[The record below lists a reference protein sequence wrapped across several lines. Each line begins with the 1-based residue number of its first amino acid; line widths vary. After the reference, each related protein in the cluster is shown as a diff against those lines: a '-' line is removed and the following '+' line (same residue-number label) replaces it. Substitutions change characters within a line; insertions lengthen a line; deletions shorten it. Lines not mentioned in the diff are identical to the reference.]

1 MQDPYYEENLE
12 SKYRRYL
19 HDLWKQNWLII
30 VAWVV
35 GGLVLMGLS
44 WLFSIPFDLAWTFML
59 MSGFALVIYLGFYL
73 RRIHDVKHLLQS
85 DTFEIEKYPEDLRA
99 CVIKMQELS
108 RQIQEVKSHARHEQS
123 ELEDY
128 FSMWAHEIKL
138 PLAAMELQ
146 LALPEPD
153 LDEIAKCEAR
163 ISRFV
168 AQAMMYV
175 RLDGSDYRIQKVTL
189 ESIVRP
195 LIREQSATFIARK
208 LIPDC
213 VFDQDEVYTDRKWIA
228 YVIEQMLSNA
238 MKYSP
243 DHGTITIQTG
253 HNCLIVLDEGCG
265 IAPEDLPRIYEKG
278 FTGRN
283 GHTNVTSSSG
293 LGLYLA
299 HKICTRLGCT
309 LTIENRDFNQYPK
322 STEDPDLTETEND
335 EFVTDENPSDVS
347 SSSDLPQTGVVAR
360 IDFPSALYYRS

>member
-12 SKYRRYL
+12 SKYLHYL
-19 HDLWKQNWLII
+19 QALWKQNWLIC
-30 VAWVV
+30 VAW
-35 GGLVLMGLS
+35 LTSILLLMGLS

-85 DTFEIEKYPEDLRA
+85 DTFETEKYPEDLRA
-99 CVIKMQELS
+99 CVIKMQQLS
-108 RQIQEVKSHARHEQS
+108 RQIQEVKSQAHHEQS

-146 LALPEPD
+146 LALPQPD
-153 LDEIAKCEAR
+153 LDELSKCEER

-175 RLDGSDYRIQKVTL
+175 RLDGSDYRIQKVNL
-189 ESIVRP
+189 ETIIRP

-213 VFDQDEVYTDRKWIA
+213 HFGQNEVYTDRKWIA
-228 YVIEQMLSNA
+228 YVIEQLLSNA
-238 MKYSP
+238 IKYSYN
-243 DHGTITIQTG
+243 HGTITLQTEQ
-253 HNCLIVLDEGCG
+253 NSLLILDEGCG

-283 GHTNVTSSSG
+283 GHANITSSSG

-299 HKICTRLGCT
+299 HKICKRLGCA
-309 LTIENRDFNQYPK
+309 LTIENRDFARYPK
-322 STEDPDLTETEND
+322 AAK
-335 EFVTDENPSDVS
+335 
-347 SSSDLPQTGVVAR
+347 SSDPGEIEYEKDQAGNDPCSATPDFDRPQTGVVAR
-360 IDFPSALYYRS
+360 IDFPSGLYYRN